1 MQREAMEET
10 LNVEQVARFLGLKKG
25 TLYNMISRRVI
36 PYHKVGRRVLFR
48 RTEIETWFESTLV
61 PCVPG
66 ARHTA
71 KKPPRANVDAER
83 IVKNVIEKLTRS
95 E

>member
-1 MQREAMEET
+1 MEEP
-10 LNVEQVARFLGLKKG
+10 LNVSQAARFLGLKEG
-25 TLYNMISRRVI
+25 TLYNMVSQRVI

-48 RTEIETWFESTLV
+48 QAELEAWFQSTLV

-66 ARHTA
+66 PRSAE
-71 KKPPRANVDAER
+71 KKKQRSDVNVEA
-83 IVKNVIEKLTRS
+83 IVKNAVEQYTR